1 MDNHQATVYLPAE
14 DYRRVCA
21 GDDSRLLVGWH
32 IPVLRSTVAISSY
45 PSCQERSLRCALQEL
60 AELPTLRHEF
70 CRHGN
75 LRILDISL
83 TREHGGIC
91 MQSSDGNREPVQVV
105 KYAVEDFGV
114 VSFAELLT
122 ICAARQERIDAH
134 DGGLPRQMR
143 LSSYLIT
150 GCALLEYL
158 DTQMHARIAES
169 DVPKGSGDLAAF
181 PPAHRKRHTRC
192 EIAVNV
198 VCQWMVQLVLY
209 MSLCAQWVLSA
220 ASVVR
225 CKPLHRTLNQL
236 TIVSVISKRLTQ
248 MQQWQERYRELYLQD
263 DIVDYLDARHSLRQS
278 AWSVVTDVLVGVLQ
292 VLFFRRTVVYAVNY
306 VRAALREVYVST
318 FKYTSYHFAMRI
330 GKYCKLN
337 NEVAVFVS
345 RLLLSVLVVW
355 RIIKPRIQAHFTVLS
370 NIFQYSALFGVTCHT
385 AVLVD
390 ILTIETMHVAYAHCI
405 MLYLTKWMQRYLYSL
420 LQLFKGKK
428 WNVLKQSLDSNNY
441 TREQLFLGTVIFTLL
456 LLIYPTI
463 WVFYCVTLLVY
474 LPVFV
479 ARAFMRS
486 VIEVMTKFPWYF
498 LAYNALFPRRYKEG
512 VYFVAHNHD
521 TEGSSHAAAD
531 GADSDA
537 GLDGEGLQVARPG
550 LLLEMRCTP
559 FSPRTVVQPMLKTLK
574 SCCGS
579 LNFWKSS

>member
-1 MDNHQATVYLPAE
+1 M
-14 DYRRVCA
+14 C
-21 GDDSRLLVGWH
+21 
-32 IPVLRSTVAISSY
+32 I
-45 PSCQERSLRCALQEL
+45 
-60 AELPTLRHEF
+60 
-70 CRHGN
+70 
-75 LRILDISL
+75 
-83 TREHGGIC
+83 
-91 MQSSDGNREPVQVV
+91 SSDGSCKPVQVV

-114 VSFAELLT
+114 VSFSELLT
-122 ICAARQERIDAH
+122 ICAARQRRANANDC
-134 DGGLPRQMR
+134 GVPCQMR

-150 GCALLEYL
+150 GCALVEYL
-158 DTQMHARIAES
+158 DTQLHARIADS
-169 DVPKGSGDLAAF
+169 DVPGDAGDLAAF
-181 PPAHRKRHTRC
+181 KSSYRRRHLRC

-198 VCQWMVQLVLY
+198 ICKWMIQLVLY
-209 MSLCAQWVLSA
+209 MSLAAQWVLSVV
-220 ASVVR
+220 SMVR
-225 CKPLHRTLNQL
+225 CKPLRTTLYQL
-236 TIVSVISKRLTQ
+236 TVVSVMSKRLTE
-248 MQQWQERYRELYLQD
+248 MKQWQERYRELYLQE

-278 AWSVVTDVLVGVLQ
+278 VWSFVNDVIAGVLEVLVY
-292 VLFFRRTVVYAVNY
+292 RRTVVYAVNY
-306 VRAALREVYVST
+306 LRLVLREVYVSS

-355 RIIKPRIQAHFTVLS
+355 RLIKPKIRENFTIIS

-479 ARAFMRS
+479 ARAFGKT

-498 LAYNALFPRRYKEG
+498 LAYNTVFPRRYKEG
-512 VYFVAHNHD
+512 IYFVAHNHGVD
-521 TEGSSHAAAD
+521 SSRNADVNGAAAE
-531 GADSDA
+531 ASAA
-537 GLDGEGLQVARPG
+537 GEDLRVAPPG

-559 FSPRTVVQPMLKTLK
+559 FSPRTVVQPMLKALK

-579 LNFWKSS
+579 LNFWGSS